1 MRLRTTV
8 LEIAGMRTA
17 RCAQL
22 VYTALAGVEGARA
35 AQVVVGRAEVEHE
48 DGVSVDALADAVR
61 SVGYA
66 VTRAETGARGLPVL

>member
-22 VYTALAGVEGARA
+22 VYTALAGVPGARA
-35 AQVVVGRAEVEHE
+35 ARVVVGRAEVEHE
-48 DGVSVDALADAVR
+48 ADVAADALADAVA
-61 SVGYA
+61 SVGFA
-66 VTRAETGARGLPVL
+66 VTRAETGAAGLPVL

>member
-8 LEIAGMRTA
+8 LEIAGMRSA

-22 VYTALAGVEGARA
+22 VYTALSGVPGARSA
-35 AQVVVGRAEVEHE
+35 EVVGGRAEVEH
-48 DGVSVDALADAVR
+48 DADVEAAALVAAVA

-66 VTRAETGARGLPVL
+66 VTGTTRGPGGLPVL

>member
-22 VYTALAGVEGARA
+22 VYTALSGVPGARGA
-35 AQVVVGRAEVEHE
+35 EVAVGRAEVEHAA
-48 DGVSVDALADAVR
+48 SVEPEALADAVR
-61 SVGYA
+61 LVGYA